1 MCCCARLE
9 VCESCSPC
17 RYVFRTNANLTC
29 VCLSKTLVPVFD
41 LCHRQAPLAQ
51 KLSQACCWT
60 SLGLFCV
67 VGPILGGVLCGLFC
81 SSVGALIIVASFNY
95 FLRGDG
101 VLLTFWFRQCQLS
114 NLKVAFVCIVLC
126 STFGHVHNCR
136 LSFASFSFNNQ
147 FQECL
152 ELWIRNRLP
161 VVERVQYRI
170 SSSK

>member
-60 SLGLFCV
+60 SLGLLCV
-67 VGPILGGVLCGLFC
+67 VGPILGGVFCGLLC
-81 SSVGALIIVASFNY
+81 SSIGVLIIVVSFNY
-95 FLRGDG
+95 FPRGDG
-101 VLLTFWFRQCQLS
+101 VCSLTFWFANVIGPTWRLHS
-114 NLKVAFVCIVLC
+114 YVLC
-126 STFGHVHNCR
+126 S
-136 LSFASFSFNNQ
+136 
-147 FQECL
+147 
-152 ELWIRNRLP
+152 
-161 VVERVQYRI
+161 VQLLVTYTIFVFLLHRFHSTI
-170 SSSK
+170 NVK